1 MATEIKSLA
10 PQSVWSF
17 FYDLTQIPRPT
28 GQTKASEDYVI
39 ALGKRLG
46 LETERDAVGNV
57 IIRKPATPG
66 MESKPIVTLQAHLD
80 MVPQANAATQHDFS
94 QDPIDAYIDGEWVK
108 ARGTTLGADNGI
120 GAAYLMAVLE
130 ATDIK
135 HGPIEALFT
144 IDEEVGMVGAN
155 GLQAGFSRGD
165 ILINLDSE
173 DEGELF
179 IGCAGGMDVEATL
192 EYKDEE
198 PCPSDD
204 IAVRISL
211 TGLKGG
217 HSGLDIILGRANAN
231 KLMTRFLK
239 EAVQCSGAR
248 VASFEGGSLRNAIPR
263 EAFAVVTIPQD
274 EADGLWELASDYQET
289 FTTEFAGVEDSI
301 KLELERTE
309 LPKTVVPE
317 AIQDGVLNA
326 LEACVN
332 GPMSMLRDFPE
343 IVESSTNMA
352 RVALGG
358 GQFVAYFLVRSSL
371 ESRKYA
377 VASSIE
383 SAMLLCGA
391 AVSFEGSYNGWAPNA
406 KSPILGTMSRAYE
419 EMLGITPKVTVIH
432 AGLECGIIQGV
443 MPRMDMISVGPTIR
457 SPHSPDERVHIASVE
472 RTWQVLKRALELV

>member
-1 MATEIKSLA
+1 MATEIKGLQPTA
-10 PQSVWSF
+10 VWSY

-28 GQTKASEDYVI
+28 GETAASEAYVL
-39 ALGKRLG
+39 ALAERLG
-46 LETERDAVGNV
+46 LEAERDAVGNV
-57 IIRKPATPG
+57 IVRKPATPG
-66 MESKPIVTLQAHLD
+66 MEHRPVVTLQSHLD
-80 MVPQANAATQHDFS
+80 MVPQANTATRHDFS
-94 QDPIDAYIDGEWVK
+94 HDPIDAYIDGEWVR

-120 GAAYLMAVLE
+120 GAAYAMAVLE
-130 ATDIK
+130 AKDIK

-155 GLQAGFSRGD
+155 GLEPGFSRGD

-179 IGCAGGMDVEATL
+179 IGCAGGMDVEAML
-192 EYKDEE
+192 EYQDAE
-198 PCPSDD
+198 PTPEGD

-231 KLMTRFLK
+231 KLMNRFLK
-239 EAVQCSGAR
+239 EAVQTLGVR
-248 VASFEGGSLRNAIPR
+248 LASFEGGSLRNAIPR
-263 EAFAVVTIPQD
+263 EAFAVVTLPKE
-274 EADGLWELASDYQET
+274 EADGLWELASDYQEMYDI
-289 FTTEFAGVEDSI
+289 EYRGIEDGI
-301 KLELERTE
+301 RLTLEHTD
-309 LPKTVVPE
+309 LPETVVPE

-326 LEACVN
+326 VEACVN

-352 RVALGG
+352 RVSLGG

-377 VASSIE
+377 VASAIE

-391 AVSFEGSYNGWAPNA
+391 KVTFDGSYNGWAPNA
-406 KSPILGTMSRAYE
+406 DSPILASMSKAYQE
-419 EMLGITPKVTVIH
+419 VLGITPKVTVVH

-443 MPRMDMISVGPTIR
+443 MPKMDMISVGPTIR
-457 SPHSPDERVHIASVE
+457 SPHSPDERVHIESVE
-472 RTWQVLKRALELV
+472 RTWRVLCRALELV